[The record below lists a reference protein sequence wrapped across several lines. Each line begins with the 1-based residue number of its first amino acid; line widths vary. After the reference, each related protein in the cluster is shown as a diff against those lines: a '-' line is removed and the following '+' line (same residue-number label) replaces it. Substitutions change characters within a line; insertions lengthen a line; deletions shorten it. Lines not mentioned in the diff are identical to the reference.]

1 MRKWFREIRA
11 DYEMAVKEIE
21 KNKSV
26 IVQWPSTEIGIP
38 KVQKQKQATK
48 KISMQGITP
57 NNSAR
62 NSPNIDCPKSVRDN
76 ISSSTQRVEKME
88 AEHTKPRQSSKSV
101 LLEAECNRITQKPF
115 ESLND
120 LNPGNISSFSQ
131 RNVGCTVETQ
141 TSINEETLA
150 VSSSRKVREIDREEV
165 QEKTSVKTYDMLIQT
180 DDTSD
185 QRETTRPAENIRTQN
200 SDIMDQHE
208 TKQCVNRQMLEQK
221 INKFETQL
229 QTLKDISH
237 QGTNKI
243 HDQDVS
249 PVHIS
254 KSSTKNS
261 PENERTNQVIFS
273 ESPRGRRPS
282 YHQESSVLTNVT
294 SVWDSFNSECKGKY
308 IY

>member
-11 DYEMAVKEIE
+11 DYEIAVKEIE

-48 KISMQGITP
+48 KISMPGVTP
-57 NNSAR
+57 NNSAG
-62 NSPNIDCPKSVRDN
+62 NSPNIDCPKSVRYD
-76 ISSSTQRVEKME
+76 ILSSTECVEKME
-88 AEHTKPRQSSKSV
+88 TEHTKARQSSKSNHV
-101 LLEAECNRITQKPF
+101 TQKPF
-115 ESLND
+115 ESSDD
-120 LNPGNISSFSQ
+120 LNLGNISTFSQ

-141 TSINEETLA
+141 TSINEETFSG
-150 VSSSRKVREIDREEV
+150 SSSREGREIGRKEV
-165 QEKTSVKTYDMLIQT
+165 HEKTSVKTYDMLIQT

-185 QRETTRPAENIRTQN
+185 QRETTKPTKN
-200 SDIMDQHE
+200 SDIMDQNE

-254 KSSTKNS
+254 KSSTKDS
-261 PENERTNQVIFS
+261 PEYERTNQVIFS
-273 ESPRGRRPS
+273 ESPRGRKPNN
-282 YHQESSVLTNVT
+282 HQESSVLTNVT
-294 SVWDSFNSECKGKY
+294 SEWDSFNSDCKGKY
-308 IY
+308 NY